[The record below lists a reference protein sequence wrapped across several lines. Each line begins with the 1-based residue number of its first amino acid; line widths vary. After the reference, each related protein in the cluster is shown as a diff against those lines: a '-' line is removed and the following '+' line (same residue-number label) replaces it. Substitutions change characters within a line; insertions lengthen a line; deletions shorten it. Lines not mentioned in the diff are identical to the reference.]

1 MIKLGELSE
10 LIRELGEERSELKVI
25 VPIFQPGK
33 VGGRAGLSITALDV
47 GFDHDHGKVFL
58 RLEKE
63 VTTLTAKQKAAILK
77 SVNRGSSWHAYE
89 QHKAMRARMA
99 EETERK
105 NALLLAARAS
115 VQNELDRVGCFGDS
129 DEERQR
135 LSSLLESIDAELVP
149 KRGSRVRGN

>member
-10 LIRELGEERSELKVI
+10 LIRELGDERSELKVI

-89 QHKAMRARMA
+89 QHKAMKARMT

-115 VQNELDRVGCFGDS
+115 VQNDLNRAGWLGEGD
-129 DEERQR
+129 EALKR
-135 LSSLLESIDAELVP
+135 LSGLLDSIDAELVP
-149 KRGSRVRGN
+149 QRGARVRSN

>member
-1 MIKLGELSE
+1 MIKLCELSE

-135 LSSLLESIDAELVP
+135 LSALLESIDAELVP
-149 KRGSRVRGN
+149 KRGARVRGN